1 MRYERI
7 DNSLFTSNRK
17 NYIKKVDSGSASV
30 FISNDELPTN
40 ADELLPFVQNT
51 NLLYLTGID
60 QEDTFLIL
68 APQFPDKKMRE
79 ILFIKETSEEIA
91 IWEGNKLTKEE
102 ASKISGVE
110 TVLWNDQFENILP

>member
-60 QEDTFLIL
+60 QEDTFLISVSYTHL
-68 APQFPDKKMRE
+68 RAH
-79 ILFIKETSEEIA
+79 ET
-91 IWEGNKLTKEE
+91 
-102 ASKISGVE
+102 
-110 TVLWNDQFENILP
+110 

>member
-40 ADELLPFVQNT
+40 ADELLPFVPVSYT
-51 NLLYLTGID
+51 HLR
-60 QEDTFLIL
+60 
-68 APQFPDKKMRE
+68 AH
-79 ILFIKETSEEIA
+79 ET
-91 IWEGNKLTKEE
+91 
-102 ASKISGVE
+102 
-110 TVLWNDQFENILP
+110 

>member
-30 FISNDELPTN
+30 FISND
-40 ADELLPFVQNT
+40 DYQQCRRILPFVQNT

-60 QEDTFLIL
+60 QEE
-68 APQFPDKKMRE
+68 PS
-79 ILFIKETSEEIA
+79 LFWPT
-91 IWEGNKLTKEE
+91 
-102 ASKISGVE
+102 ISR
-110 TVLWNDQFENILP
+110 